1 MSVPLDGG
9 CACGAVG
16 YHLKSDP
23 LFIHCCHCLNCQ
35 RQTGSAF
42 VINVLIEADRVE
54 LLAGDPQELAA
65 RVLDHL
71 VVRARG
77 TGDEAQLT
85 AFHRV
90 ESKGAVVV
98 GKGLLVAGL
107 LITATLHGLYDSFS
121 ESILG
126 VALAVLS
133 MLLFVAYY
141 RSGQT
146 LQAKISALLI
156 NRS

>member
-1 MSVPLDGG
+1 MLGLRFGMLGSGDYLIAQMTRLITLPLLHAIWAGVF
-9 CACGAVG
+9 A
-16 YHLKSDP
+16 Y
-23 LFIHCCHCLNCQ
+23 
-35 RQTGSAF
+35 F
-42 VINVLIEADRVE
+42 VA
-54 LLAGDPQELAA
+54 LA
-65 RVLDHL
+65 
-71 VVRARG
+71 
-77 TGDEAQLT
+77 
-85 AFHRV
+85 
-90 ESKGAVVV
+90 SKNSHV